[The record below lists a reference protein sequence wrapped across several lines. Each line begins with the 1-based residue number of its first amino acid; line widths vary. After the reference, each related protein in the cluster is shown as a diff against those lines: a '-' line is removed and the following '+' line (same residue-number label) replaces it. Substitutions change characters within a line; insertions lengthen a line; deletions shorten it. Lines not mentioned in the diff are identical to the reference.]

1 MVYKTSLQR
10 SPAALA
16 DLFIKNSIGFDPIFS
31 TLKKMD
37 VNYPPYNIIDSD
49 DGTCIEVALAGYS
62 KDDINVFIEDNILH
76 VSYEKTETN
85 EENMRY
91 KGIAKRSFKRTFAL
105 SDAIEVKSA
114 TMIDGLLRIELKEIT
129 PETKRISVT
138 IN

>member
-1 MVYKTSLQR
+1 
-10 SPAALA
+10 
-16 DLFIKNSIGFDPIFS
+16 
-31 TLKKMD
+31 MD

-114 TMIDGLLRIELKEIT
+114 TMIDGLLRIKLKEIT